1 MVCKEFFVVFII
13 ICKYKIF
20 EKNWRIF
27 IFFLVKY
34 VKKDERKYYEEL
46 FKYSRD
52 YFMLYF
58 YYLSDIMVK
67 GLRIILFL
75 YYIGIM
81 EVSL

>member
-1 MVCKEFFVVFII
+1 MGFFFIV
-13 ICKYKIF
+13 
-20 EKNWRIF
+20 
-27 IFFLVKY
+27 VKY

-58 YYLSDIMVK
+58 YYLFDIMVK

-75 YYIGIM
+75 YYVGIM
-81 EVSL
+81 EVSVQWERIINYSFGVIVDVVYLVNV